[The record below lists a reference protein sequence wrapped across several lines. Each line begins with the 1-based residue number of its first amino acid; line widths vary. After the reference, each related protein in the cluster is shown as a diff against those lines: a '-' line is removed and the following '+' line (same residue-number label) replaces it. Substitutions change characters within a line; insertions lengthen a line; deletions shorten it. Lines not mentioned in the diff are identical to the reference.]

1 MGRQKAL
8 TGVDELLG
16 RSIPSFLFANSFL
29 HLRNLVDGRV
39 SNFCCFSFLIQI
51 RQGESIITVSAGSAS
66 MTNFCCL
73 RSCKRKGVVSCMGGA
88 MRQISILQNSGA
100 CMKGGAT
107 YLKSELHRE
116 EKPLKTE

>member
-1 MGRQKAL
+1 MGRWKAL
-8 TGVDELLG
+8 TRVDELLG
-16 RSIPSFLFANSFL
+16 RSIPSFLLANSFL

-51 RQGESIITVSAGSAS
+51 RLRESIITVSVGSAS

-73 RSCKRKGVVSCMGGA
+73 RSCERKGVVSYMSGD

-100 CMKGGAT
+100 CRKGGAR
-107 YLKSELHRE
+107 YLESELHRDE
-116 EKPLKTE
+116 EPLKTE